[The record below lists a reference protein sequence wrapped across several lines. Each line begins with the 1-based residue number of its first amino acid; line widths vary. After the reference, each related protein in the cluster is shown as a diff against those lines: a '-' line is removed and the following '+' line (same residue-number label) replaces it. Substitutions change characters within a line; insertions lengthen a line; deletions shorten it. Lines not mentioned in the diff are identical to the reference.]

1 MYRQWRLLLG
11 QTLLENASKV
21 CRAMADG
28 ATAFPRRQTWRI
40 GLLRRKSWCVG
51 LAMLSTRAR
60 QQLG

>member
-28 ATAFPRRQTWRI
+28 ATAFPRR
-40 GLLRRKSWCVG
+40 
-51 LAMLSTRAR
+51 
-60 QQLG
+60 